1 MNPRLSAPLTLLVL
15 GGALLSACNPAAPVN
30 AVVNLTGLKVTR
42 DLKYGP
48 DARNVLDL
56 YEPEGGGANRPVVLF
71 IHGGSWSGGSKAEYV
86 FVGDSLA
93 RAGYVTAVMN
103 YRLAPRHPYPDYVQD
118 GALALRWLQD
128 NASRYGGNGARLYVM
143 GHSAG
148 AFNAVELVDNER
160 WLREAGVPIAN
171 VKAVVGIAGPYD
183 YDFRQFK
190 SRTAFPAGGD
200 PANIMPSRHVR
211 EGAPPHLLL
220 VAGND
225 GTVDPSNGLKMK
237 AALEAR
243 KIPLTFTVLPGVN
256 HITVI
261 GAMSRNL
268 TFLGGTRKAVL
279 DYLAIQERQN
289 AVR

>member
-1 MNPRLSAPLTLLVL
+1 MKRPLTAVLSLLVL
-15 GGALLSACNPAAPVN
+15 GAAALTACNPAGPVN
-30 AVVNLTGLKVTR
+30 AAVNLSGLKVTR

-56 YEPEGGGANRPVVLF
+56 YQPEGNGANRPVVLF
-71 IHGGSWSGGSKAEYV
+71 IHGGSWSSGSKAEYV

-118 GALALRWLQD
+118 GAQALRWVQD
-128 NASRYGGNGARLYVM
+128 NASKYGGNSTRLYVM

-160 WLREAGVPIAN
+160 WLREAGVPIGN
-171 VKAVVGIAGPYD
+171 VRAVVGIAGPYD
-183 YDFRQFK
+183 YDFRQFR
-190 SRTAFPAGGD
+190 SRVAFPPGAD
-200 PANIMPSRHVR
+200 PANVMPSRHVR
-211 EGAPPHLLL
+211 ADAPPHLLL
-220 VAGND
+220 VAAND

-237 AALEAR
+237 AALEA
-243 KIPLTFTVLPGVN
+243 KNIPLTFSVLPGLN
-256 HITVI
+256 HITII

-279 DYLAIQERQN
+279 DYLAARE
-289 AVR
+289 AATAAK